1 MAKTVITDQDGRS
14 YPIAVQQQQEERLN
28 SGSSSSGLGAWLLHR
43 IKPYTPPWIVAA
55 GVGIAGEGAH
65 LMWGDSPWGA
75 VGLTL
80 SSVALS
86 AGTWWAGRT
95 TTAQRRLHSAITV
108 ASASAWVTAAG
119 VSGPFGH
126 PIIDL
131 YAMGG
136 PVFALSWNVRQ
147 VLRSA
152 LGENTETGSAD
163 KSLLEKVG
171 LARTKLK
178 EVKVEANRVTVPYE
192 LPAGELTHDDMAKT
206 LPRIASALDVPVTAI
221 RHQADPESARKG
233 QLVIVPEDMLRTPT
247 MWPGPFAPGGSIAE
261 LLRIGVYDDGSALA
275 LPLLEA
281 IHILIMGMTGSG
293 KTEGAL
299 DVLFELLTRR
309 DVAVW
314 LADAAKAGQDFQPLI
329 PALDWAALD
338 TPSAAAMVAAVQ
350 AVIPARTA
358 WLRDHA
364 YRAWEP
370 AAAEPQ
376 TDPAHSCAA
385 SGACGCAGMP
395 YLVAWME
402 EAAKLLRDLG
412 DDVFTGIAQEA
423 RSAGVSLVV
432 SMQRA
437 SGYQLSTDTRASLPA
452 AMCFGVRGDDAAFA
466 LPEEVLDSGANP
478 AAWGNKRK
486 GYVYLVS
493 AGVDED
499 LYANPARTFW
509 TGPSG
514 EYEKAARWIVQHF
527 AGIRSALDSVTSAA
541 AAKAAGKYF
550 TERRARAGLEEGA
563 GQAPAVPAARA
574 QAPAVAAG
582 LSEAEESAREIAAL
596 TDPEDADLDA
606 SADLPPVET
615 NAPLPQGKPSTEE
628 ARELLEDIV
637 KTLASVGPGVVAVK
651 DLKPYLETIGRD
663 RSWVSRE
670 LKRLGERGLLAPTG
684 EEGVYRLVPAL
695 AGV

>member
-1 MAKTVITDQDGRS
+1 MKTVITDQDGNS
-14 YPIAVQQQQEERLN
+14 YPLAVRQQDEERLN
-28 SGSSSSGLGAWLLHR
+28 SGSSASSLGSWLLHR
-43 IKPYTPPWIVAA
+43 VKPYTPPWLITF
-55 GVGIAGEGAH
+55 GTGLAGEGAH
-65 LMWGDSPWGA
+65 LMWGDKPWGA

-80 SSVALS
+80 SSVALT
-86 AGTWWAGRT
+86 AGAWWAGRST
-95 TTAQRRLHSAITV
+95 TPQRRLHSAITV
-108 ASASAWVTAAG
+108 AAASGWVTAAG
-119 VSGPFGH
+119 VSGAFVH
-126 PIIDL
+126 PVIDL

-147 VLRSA
+147 LLRSGP
-152 LGENTETGSAD
+152 GEAAAGSGD

-171 LARTKLK
+171 LARTKLRD
-178 EVKVEANRVTVPYE
+178 VKVEPNRVVAPYE
-192 LPAGELTHDDMAKT
+192 LPAGELTNEDVAKS
-206 LPRIASALDVPVTAI
+206 LPRLASALDVPVTAL
-221 RHQADPESARKG
+221 RHQADPDSARKG
-233 QLVIVPEDMLRTPT
+233 QIVIVPEDQLRTPT
-247 MWPGPFAPGGSIAE
+247 VWPGPSAPGGSIAE
-261 LLRIGVYDDGSALA
+261 ALRIGVYDDGAELL
-275 LPLLEA
+275 LPLLDA
-281 IHILIMGMTGSG
+281 IHLLIMGMTGSG

-299 DVLFELLTRR
+299 DVLLELLTRR
-309 DVAVW
+309 DVVVW

-358 WLRDHA
+358 WLRDHG

-376 TDPAHSCAA
+376 TDAAHSCRAD
-385 SGACGCAGMP
+385 GTACGCPGMA

-402 EAAKLLRDLG
+402 EAAKLLRELG

-437 SGYQLSTDTRASLPA
+437 SGYQLSTDTRASLPG
-452 AMCFGVRGDDAAFA
+452 AMCFGVRGDDAGFA
-466 LPEEVLDSGANP
+466 LPEEVLDAGANP

-493 AGVDED
+493 AGVEED

-514 EYEKAARWIVQHF
+514 QYEQVARWVVMHF
-527 AGIRSALDSVTSAA
+527 AGIRSAMDPVTSAA
-541 AAKAAGKYF
+541 AAHVAGELF
-550 TERRARAGLEEGA
+550 TARRARAGLEGA
-563 GQAPAVPAARA
+563 AAPAPVPAVPA
-574 QAPAVAAG
+574 V
-582 LSEAEESAREIAAL
+582 SAEEQESAREIAAL
-596 TDPEDADLDA
+596 TDPEDADLDP
-606 SADLPPVET
+606 SAELPAVET

-628 ARELLEDIV
+628 ARELLDDIIR
-637 KTLASVGPGVVAVK
+637 TLASVGPGTVAVRQ
-651 DLKPYLETIGRD
+651 LKPYLETIGRD

-670 LKRLGERGLLAPTG
+670 LKRLAEQGRLAATG
-684 EEGVYRLVPAL
+684 EEGVYRLLPVL